1 MEDMTQA
8 LADAQL
14 QALQNQIAPHY
25 IANTLDAIRMRLIL
39 DGQEQTAELLRIF
52 MDSLRTYTAG
62 PRDTISLREEV
73 AFLDEY
79 LVLQKFRHLERL
91 TWNIPIAQDLLN
103 LQIPRFILQ
112 PLVENSI
119 RHGFARNVEN
129 PHLTVDAYRSGNSL
143 LITLS
148 DNGAGISPEKLQEGM
163 LPATGVG
170 YTNVVKRLELLYG
183 RDAGVHITSKP
194 GAGTK
199 TVIKIPLKGRENQ

>member
-62 PRDTISLREEV
+62 PRDTISIREEI

-79 LVLQKFRHLERL
+79 LVLQKFRHLDRL
-91 TWNIPIAQDLLN
+91 TWNIPIAQDLQD

-119 RHGFARNVEN
+119 RHGFAGNVEK
-129 PHLTVDAYRSGNSL
+129 PHLTVDACRSGNSL

-148 DNGAGISPEKLQEGM
+148 DNGAGISPEKLQGGN

-170 YTNVVKRLELLYG
+170 YTNVVRRLELLYG
-183 RDAGVHITSKP
+183 GDAGVHITSNP
-194 GAGTK
+194 GTGTK